1 VLNQFVQAGALD
13 ELHLTL
19 TPWLLG
25 GRDTASLMGTAQ
37 PGLCLKDFMGQ
48 QPLTLLSS
56 QAVGNEVFLTYQL
69 QRQAFS

>member
-1 VLNQFVQAGALD
+1 
-13 ELHLTL
+13 
-19 TPWLLG
+19 
-25 GRDTASLMGTAQ
+25 MGTAQ